1 MFEAQFTIFVRVFP
15 SLRANRVPYSIR
27 RTEVDFLTGGATCTE
42 RRHEKM
48 NKETA
53 WTFFKFN
60 Y

>member
-1 MFEAQFTIFVRVFP
+1 MFEAQFTVFVLVFP
-15 SLRANRVPYSIR
+15 SLKLNWILYSIR
-27 RTEVDFLTGGATCTE
+27 RTEIYFLSVGDTCTE

-53 WTFFKFN
+53 RTFFNFN

>member
-1 MFEAQFTIFVRVFP
+1 MFEAQFTIFVLVFP
-15 SLRANRVPYSIR
+15 SLRVNGVRYSIR

-53 WTFFKFN
+53 LTFFN
-60 Y
+60 VND